1 MTARERQRPAA
12 AVERA
17 AREAEVAAI
26 SRQIE
31 ELTQRRAAVIEPA
44 SWWSSN
50 RAPLIATRRAA
61 LRQQLG

>member
-1 MTARERQRPAA
+1 MLDEQEALA